1 MREGLDAKNFE
12 YWFHNENGR
21 YKLNY
26 EQLRNQIDP
35 AQQLQN
41 MEMEEEN
48 KKQHQET
55 TDKEL
60 ELSNEQLP
68 SISDTHKQNGTPVEL
83 MTENLNEE

>member
-1 MREGLDAKNFE
+1 M
-12 YWFHNENGR
+12 
-21 YKLNY
+21 NY
-26 EQLRNQIDP
+26 EQLRNQINP

-41 MEMEEEN
+41 MEEEN

-68 SISDTHKQNGTPVEL
+68 SMSDTHKQNGTPVEL
-83 MTENLNEE
+83 MTEDLNEE

>member
-1 MREGLDAKNFE
+1 M
-12 YWFHNENGR
+12 
-21 YKLNY
+21 NY
-26 EQLRNQIDP
+26 EQLKNRIDP

-41 MEMEEEN
+41 MEEEN

-68 SISDTHKQNGTPVEL
+68 SISDTHKQNETPVEL
-83 MTENLNEE
+83 MTENLNGE